1 MSICCLLSI
10 NLIVGSV
17 TENYKKS
24 ENSSSSSFLLP
35 CEVKVVQLCPTLC
48 DPMDYTVHGILQ
60 AGILEWVAFPFS
72 RGFSQPRDQA
82 QASCIAGGFY
92 IGRATREALLS
103 GCGDETAHLCL
114 ITFEINDHKFEVSHL
129 TGRVHVI
136 FSSSVQLLQFSS
148 VQFSRV

>member
-1 MSICCLLSI
+1 MSI

-35 CEVKVVQLCPTLC
+35 CEVKVVHLCPTLC

-60 AGILEWVAFPFS
+60 AGLLEWVAFPFS
-72 RGFSQPRDQA
+72 RGSSQPRDQA
-82 QASCIAGGFY
+82 QASCIAGGFF

-103 GCGDETAHLCL
+103 GCGDETAHFVFNH
-114 ITFEINDHKFEVSHL
+114 IWD
-129 TGRVHVI
+129 
-136 FSSSVQLLQFSS
+136 
-148 VQFSRV
+148 